1 MESVQILEFVNSHPV
16 CSLATVDGG
25 QPRVRGMMMYK
36 ADAKG
41 LIFHTG
47 SGKALYR
54 QIQANPKA
62 EAYFL
67 DTKTGTQIRVAGVIE
82 ILDDMALK
90 KEIAEARP
98 FMKPWIEQKG
108 WDFLVVFRITRCKV
122 AVWTMATNLEPT
134 TYEEL

>member
-1 MESVQILEFVNSHPV
+1 
-16 CSLATVDGG
+16 
-25 QPRVRGMMMYK
+25 MMMYR

-47 SGKALYR
+47 SGKALSR

-62 EAYFL
+62 EACFL

-82 ILDDMALK
+82 MLNDMALK

-108 WDFLVVFRITRCKV
+108 WDFLVVFRIMKCKA

-134 TYEEL
+134 TYQEL

>member
-1 MESVQILEFVNSHPV
+1 MNRNEILEFLNGHPV

-47 SGKALYR
+47 SRKTLYG
-54 QIQANPKA
+54 QLQANPKA
-62 EAYFL
+62 EACFV
-67 DTKTGTQIRVAGVIE
+67 DPETRTQIRVAGSVEVIN
-82 ILDDMALK
+82 DPALK

-98 FMKPWIEQKG
+98 FLKPWIEQYG
-108 WDFLVVFRITRCKV
+108 YDFIAVFRIAKCKA

-134 TYEEL
+134 SYEDL